1 MDDGSPIG
9 YILVIVLLLTGSA
22 YFAATEMALTSASR
36 IRMMSLRDNG
46 NRRAG
51 RVLMILDQFDKA
63 LTTILIANNI
73 LQIGY
78 ATVITVLA
86 TKLWGVSALT
96 ATTIAA
102 TMVMFLLAEMIP
114 KRFAKAYSERIAL
127 LTSGGLLFF
136 MRLLS
141 PVAAMFSAIAGFIS
155 KPFRKG
161 DAEPTVTEDEL
172 YDLLE
177 TAATEGAIDEETTEL
192 VQNALEFAQTNARD
206 ILTPWNRVVKLDMTM
221 SEAQIVETI
230 KANIHSRLPV
240 VDVHG
245 ELIGMLQIR
254 KYLKAHLNGGAPLAK
269 VMDEPR
275 YVDAETPIDDLL
287 PAMSE
292 QKTQIAVVRDREGT
306 VLGIVSVEDI
316 LEELVGEIYDE
327 DDAEVETK
335 TPPVAARETADAR
348 GARA

>member
-9 YILVIVLLLTGSA
+9 SIILILLLLAGSA
-22 YFAATEMALTSASR
+22 YFAASEMALASASR

-46 NRRAG
+46 NKRAK
-51 RVLMILDQFDKA
+51 RVLYILDHFDKA

-73 LQIGY
+73 LQISY
-78 ATVITVLA
+78 ATVATVMA

-96 ATTIAA
+96 ATTILA
-102 TMVMFLLAEMIP
+102 TLILFLLAEMIP

-127 LTSGGLLFF
+127 RTSGSLLFF
-136 MRLLS
+136 MRVLS
-141 PVAAMFSAIAGFIS
+141 PVAAMFSTVARIAS
-155 KPFRKG
+155 KPFRKST
-161 DAEPTVTEDEL
+161 AEPTVTEDEL

-206 ILTPWNRVVKLDMTM
+206 ILTPWDRVVKLSMTM
-221 SEAQIVETI
+221 TETEILDTI
-230 KANIHSRLPV
+230 KANVHSRLPV
-240 VDVHG
+240 IDVHG
-245 ELIGMLQIR
+245 QLIGMLQIR
-254 KYLKAHLNGGAPLAK
+254 KYLKAHLTGGVALAK

-275 YVDAETPIDDLL
+275 YVDADTPIDDLL

-292 QKTQIAVVRDREGT
+292 QKTQIAVVRDRAGV

-327 DDAEVETK
+327 DDAECVDMQDAKGESAA
-335 TPPVAARETADAR
+335 AAREVR
-348 GARA
+348 Q